1 MTHRAHGGFF
11 MRRNAFR
18 FVLLIGVLSLFA
30 DSTYE
35 GSRGMLGPF
44 LATLGATGFV
54 VGVVTGFGELLGY
67 GVRLVSGRLADSSGR
82 YWPITIAGYVVQMAS
97 VPALA
102 LVDNWPAAAIL
113 VVLERVGKAIRNPPR
128 AVMLSHAGKE
138 MGGYGWVF
146 GLHEGL
152 DQLGAM
158 LGPLAVALILAHR
171 GSFTLA
177 FAVLAVPAAI
187 TLALVLVA
195 RLLYP
200 RPQDL
205 EATPPNVEAQGLPR
219 TFWVYLAGAALVG
232 AGFADYPII
241 AFHWS
246 RAGIATGEAI
256 AIFYAVAMAVGGAGS
271 LVFGKLFDRS
281 GFRVLIALTL
291 V

>member
-113 VVLERVGKAIRNPPR
+113 IVLERVGKAIRNPPR
-128 AVMLSHAGKE
+128 DVMLSHAGKE
-138 MGGYGWVF
+138 AGGYGWAF
-146 GLHEGL
+146 GVHEAM
-152 DQLGAM
+152 DQCGAM
-158 LGPLAVALILAHR
+158 IGPLAIAAILARH
-171 GSFTLA
+171 GGYHQA
-177 FAVLAVPAAI
+177 FAALAVPAAI
-187 TLALVLVA
+187 NL
-195 RLLYP
+195 
-200 RPQDL
+200 
-205 EATPPNVEAQGLPR
+205 
-219 TFWVYLAGAALVG
+219 
-232 AGFADYPII
+232 
-241 AFHWS
+241 
-246 RAGIATGEAI
+246 
-256 AIFYAVAMAVGGAGS
+256 S
-271 LVFGKLFDRS
+271 LVML
-281 GFRVLIALTL
+281 
-291 V
+291 